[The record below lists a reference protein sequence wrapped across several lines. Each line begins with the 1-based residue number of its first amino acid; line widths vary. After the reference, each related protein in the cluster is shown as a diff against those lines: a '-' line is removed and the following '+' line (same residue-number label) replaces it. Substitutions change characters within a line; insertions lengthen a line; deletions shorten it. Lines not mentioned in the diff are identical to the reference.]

1 MSQAL
6 SSPEP
11 IDPLAVV
18 RARMARSLRIAV
30 PPPLLTVS
38 EWADRNR
45 VLTSEASSEPGS
57 WDTSRAPYQR
67 ELLNAILEPDVE
79 QVVLM
84 TASQV
89 GKTEVIN
96 NVLGYFVDLDPCP
109 VLVVLPT
116 VDLAE
121 AWSKD
126 RLAPMLANTPVL
138 SAKVSD
144 AKSRDSENT
153 ILHKVF
159 QGGHISGV
167 GANAP
172 SALAMRPVRLVLCDE
187 VDRFPASA
195 GTEGDPVRLALRRS
209 DTFWNRKSVLVS
221 TPTVEGLSRIE
232 QAWLASDMRRYYV
245 PCSACAHMQV
255 LQWDRVQWEIDADGF
270 LVRESVCYRCEAC
283 NHEHRE
289 GDKAAMLAGGRW
301 VAEAPGR
308 HARGYHLNS
317 LYSPWRRW
325 DEVAAEFVTIGK
337 DVEALKVF
345 VNTVLG
351 ETWKE
356 KGDAVNPSAL
366 AARLERYDAEVPDGV
381 GILVAAVDV
390 QGDRLECAVV
400 GFGQGEE
407 AWLIAFSQFHG
418 DPATDAPWHELRA
431 LLDSSFECASGQQAR
446 IEVTVVDSGGEHT
459 EAVYRWTKAMLASG
473 RRVFPVKGGGSSGLP
488 LVGRASSRNK
498 YAVPLF
504 VLCVDS
510 GKESILSRL
519 RIPAPGPGYIHLP
532 AWVDDEF
539 LEQMTAEKA
548 VRKYVKGR
556 GAVRVWQKTRP
567 RNEAFDLMVY
577 ALAALYIGGA
587 HVVRAL
593 GDRAAKLG
601 VRVEPGAA
609 PAPGAAPVAPVAP
622 ATGMRPRGSS
632 WVNSWRR

>member
-11 IDPLAVV
+11 IDPLAIV

-30 PPPLLTVS
+30 PPPLLSVS
-38 EWADRNR
+38 EWADRYR
-45 VLTSEASSEPGS
+45 MLTSEASSEPGE
-57 WDTSRAPYQR
+57 WRTDRAPYQR
-67 ELLNAILEPDVE
+67 ELLDAVLDPDVE

-89 GKTEVIN
+89 GKTEVLN
-96 NVLGYFVDLDPCP
+96 NVLGYFVDLDPSP
-109 VLVVLPT
+109 MLVVLPT

-126 RLAPMLANTPVL
+126 RLAPMLSTTPAL
-138 SAKVSD
+138 AEKVSD

-159 QGGHISGV
+159 KGGHISCV

-221 TPTVEGLSRIE
+221 TPTLAGLSRIE
-232 QAWLASDMRRYYV
+232 AAWLASDMRRYYV
-245 PCSACAHMQV
+245 PCAKCEHMQV
-255 LQWDRVQWEIDADGF
+255 LRWDRLQWNKDDDGH
-270 LVRESVCYRCEAC
+270 LLRESVVYRCEAC
-283 NHEHRE
+283 DHAHSEV
-289 GDKAAMLAGGRW
+289 DKVALLARGRW

-308 HARGYHLNS
+308 RVRGYHLNS

-325 DEVAAEFVTIGK
+325 DEIVEEFVGIGK
-337 DVEALKVF
+337 NVEALKVF

-351 ETWKE
+351 ETWEE
-356 KGDAVNPSAL
+356 KGEAVSIASL
-366 AARLERYDAEVPDGV
+366 EARRERYEGEVPDGV

-390 QGDRLECAVV
+390 QGDRLECVV
-400 GFGQGEE
+400 MGFGDGEE
-407 AWLIAFSQFHG
+407 SWVVAFSQFHG
-418 DPATDAPWHELRA
+418 DPATDAPWNDLRA
-431 LLDSSFECASGQQAR
+431 FIEVPFDCASGQKAKV
-446 IEVTVVDSGGEHT
+446 EVTVVDSGGEHT
-459 EAVYRWTKAMLASG
+459 EQVYRWTKAMLATG
-473 RRVFPVKGGGSSGLP
+473 RRVFPIKGGGSSGMP
-488 LVGRASSRNK
+488 LVGRPSNKNK

-510 GKESILSRL
+510 GKESILARL
-519 RIPAPGPGYIHLP
+519 RIPAPGHGYVHLP
-532 AWVDDEF
+532 DWIDEEF
-539 LEQMTAEKA
+539 IAQMTAEKA
-548 VRKYVKGR
+548 LRKFVRGR
-556 GAVRVWQKTRP
+556 GSVRVWHKTRE

-577 ALAALYIGGA
+577 ALAALYIAGA
-587 HVVRAL
+587 HVVRSL
-593 GDRAAKLG
+593 GDRAAKLS
-601 VRVEPGAA
+601 VRVTPEAPGAGPA
-609 PAPGAAPVAPVAP
+609 PESPAVPAPGARQRRSA
-622 ATGMRPRGSS
+622 
-632 WVNSWRR
+632 WVNSWRK